1 MVVVEGVVDTDGVEV
16 TEYDTDGVVETVIA
30 EGDVVA
36 EEMETL
42 VDVDVGAEVGPY
54 EEKLDW

>member
-1 MVVVEGVVDTDGVEV
+1 VVVVEGVVDTDGVEV
-16 TEYDTDGVVETVIA
+16 TVYDTDGVVETVIA

-42 VDVDVGAEVGPY
+42 VYVDVGAEVGPY
-54 EEKLDW
+54 DSTI